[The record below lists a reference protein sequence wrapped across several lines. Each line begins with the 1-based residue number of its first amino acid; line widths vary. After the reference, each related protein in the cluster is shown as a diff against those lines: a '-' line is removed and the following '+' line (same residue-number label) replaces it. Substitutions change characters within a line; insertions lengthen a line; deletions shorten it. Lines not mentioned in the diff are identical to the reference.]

1 MSDLDPAAIDL
12 SLRTPVGETLLGRHC
27 NQLVCPVIQRSVVS
41 DERKQSR
48 ADRQPTSKGRR
59 MSQPPSLRDV
69 GAPQRQRL
77 VGEAEAE
84 KGIPQIRLCKYVRVN
99 SGMTDSGHTRAA
111 AAVWRCDGDKR
122 ERPCRIAGWLRS
134 EL

>member
-1 MSDLDPAAIDL
+1 MGDEQIHTAGAISGRATSQKRHSSHRIAMFDLDPAAIDL

-27 NQLVCPVIQRSVVS
+27 NELVCPLIQRYVVS

-69 GAPQRQRL
+69 CAPRANAWSGNPRQ
-77 VGEAEAE
+77 
-84 KGIPQIRLCKYVRVN
+84 KRVFPRYACAN
-99 SGMTDSGHTRAA
+99 T
-111 AAVWRCDGDKR
+111 
-122 ERPCRIAGWLRS
+122 
-134 EL
+134 